1 MLDEEIC
8 KLRKK
13 LNESILNGD
22 DYSITYKLSVELDE
36 LIARYYEKGKR
47 KELVWYRSK
56 ESYMI
61 KMNTNKWNNRNTQKK
76 VDF

>member
-36 LIARYYEKGKR
+36 LIAWYYEKGKR

-61 KMNTNKWNNRNTQKK
+61 KMNTNKWNNRNVQKK